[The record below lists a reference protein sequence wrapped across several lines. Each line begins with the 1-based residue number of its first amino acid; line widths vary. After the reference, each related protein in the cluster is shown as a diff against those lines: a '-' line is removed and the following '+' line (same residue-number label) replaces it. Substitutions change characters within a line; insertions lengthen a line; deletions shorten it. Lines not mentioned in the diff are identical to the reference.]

1 MRKPKPVSP
10 SVPAPTPALAR
21 ALGYAGALPFA
32 GGACAVALDVTVA
45 GLDPFRLLLGYGAV
59 ILSFLGGLHWGRVA
73 AGVPQPDQPASLWL
87 VWSVIPS
94 LLGWA
99 ALLMPPLPA
108 VMVLS
113 AGFVLALMIDLGRL
127 GAVLSGAPRW
137 PHWMQ
142 RLRLHLTFVAVASLL
157 SSLLKVGAA

>member
-1 MRKPKPVSP
+1 MSDPQQTSSSSSSGPV
-10 SVPAPTPALAR
+10 TAR
-21 ALGYAGALPFA
+21 ILGYAGALPFLGCVCA
-32 GGACAVALDVTVA
+32 GGLGLAVDGFDAS
-45 GLDPFRLLLGYGAV
+45 RLLIGYAAV

-73 AGVPQPDQPASLWL
+73 ASGAYDKSAGLWL

-113 AGFVLALMIDLGRL
+113 AGFVLALMVDLGRL
-127 GAVLSGAPRW
+127 GAVLSGSPRW